1 MSRLV
6 CNIRTCGRM
15 LCRSNQ
21 SSRIC
26 RNFLP
31 NSRIVST
38 KNYLPVTQR
47 ININSHT
54 TRSFSSNSAE
64 VDEEGSERK
73 TLGKIE
79 GKATL
84 FLGYTCKVCNTK
96 NQKFISKQAYTKGVV
111 IVKCEGCE
119 NLHLIADNLGW
130 WVLASD
136 WLTQYHTDLW
146 LVDTML
152 YWSLIGWHNIIL
164 ISDWLLQVAWSGGQ
178 D

>member
-15 LCRSNQ
+15 LCRSTQ
-21 SSRIC
+21 GSRIN

-31 NSRIVST
+31 NSRIVPT

-47 ININSHT
+47 ININSHIT
-54 TRSFSSNSAE
+54 SSFSSNSAE

-96 NQKFISKQAYTKGVV
+96 NQKFISKQAYTNGVV

-130 WVLASD
+130 
-136 WLTQYHTDLW
+136 
-146 LVDTML
+146 
-152 YWSLIGWHNIIL
+152 
-164 ISDWLLQVAWSGGQ
+164 
-178 D
+178 